1 MSKWLLATM
10 ALSLPVLA
18 HAGGPRDNH
27 HGEQA
32 RDRQELRQDA
42 RETRDDH
49 YDLRQVESL
58 LSRYDSARGRSAR
71 RDLLQVEEDVR
82 RYVSSELNE
91 SHRELAQDK
100 QEARS
105 SAREVRYDGNRR
117 DDRKDH
123 RDDVRDAR
131 QESRALRQTR
141 SIAQEL
147 NNLYGRMDSGSL
159 TRKRMLIA
167 DLVQLARAET
177 AQNRQETREDRREA
191 REDSRW
197 H

>member
-18 HAGGPRDNH
+18 HAGGPRGNN
-27 HGEQA
+27 HGEQV

-42 RETRDDH
+42 RESRDDH

-58 LSRYDSARGRSAR
+58 LARYDSARGRSAR

-82 RYVSSELNE
+82 RYVASELNE
-91 SHRELAQDK
+91 TRRELAQDK
-100 QEARS
+100 QEARA
-105 SAREVRYDGNRR
+105 SAREVHRDGHRY
-117 DDRKDH
+117 DDRKDY
-123 RDDVRDAR
+123 RDDVRDVR

-141 SIAQEL
+141 SISQEL
-147 NNLYGRMDSGSL
+147 NNLYGRLDSGSL
-159 TRKRMLIA
+159 SRKRMLIA
-167 DLVQLARAET
+167 DLVQLARAEQS
-177 AQNRQETREDRREA
+177 QNRKEMHEDRREA

>member
-10 ALSLPVLA
+10 ALSLPALA
-18 HAGGPRDNH
+18 HAGGP
-27 HGEQA
+27 HGNPVEQA
-32 RDRQELRQDA
+32 HDRQELRQDA
-42 RETRDDH
+42 REARDD
-49 YDLRQVESL
+49 YQDLRQVESL
-58 LSRYDSARGRSAR
+58 LARYDSARGRGAR
-71 RDLLQVEEDVR
+71 RDLLQVEQDLR
-82 RYVSSELNE
+82 GYVASELNE
-91 SHRELAQDK
+91 SRRELAQDK
-100 QEARS
+100 QEARA
-105 SAREVRYDGNRR
+105 SAHEVRRDGYRY

-123 RDDVRDAR
+123 RDDVRDVR

-147 NNLYGRMDSGSL
+147 NGLYGHMDSGSL

-167 DLVQLARAET
+167 DLVQLAREET
-177 AQNRQETREDRREA
+177 AQNRQEMREDRREA

>member
-10 ALSLPVLA
+10 ALSLPALA
-18 HAGGPRDNH
+18 HADGPRGNN
-27 HGEQA
+27 HGEQV

-42 RETRDDH
+42 RETRDDR
-49 YDLRQVESL
+49 YDLRHVESL
-58 LSRYDSARGRSAR
+58 LSRYDSARGRAAR

-82 RYVSSELNE
+82 RYVASELNE
-91 SHRELAQDK
+91 TRRELAQDK
-100 QEARS
+100 QEARA
-105 SAREVRYDGNRR
+105 SAREVRHDGYRY

-147 NNLYGRMDSGSL
+147 NALYGRLDSGSL
-159 TRKRMLIA
+159 SRKRMLLA
-167 DLVQLARAET
+167 DLVQLARTET

>member
-10 ALSLPVLA
+10 ALSLPALA
-18 HAGGPRDNH
+18 HAGGPRGNH
-27 HGEQA
+27 AEQVH
-32 RDRQELRQDA
+32 DRQELRQDA

-49 YDLRQVESL
+49 QDLRQVESL
-58 LSRYDSARGRSAR
+58 LARYDSARGRGAR
-71 RDLLQVEEDVR
+71 RDILQVEQELR
-82 RYVSSELNE
+82 GYVNAELNE

-105 SAREVRYDGNRR
+105 SAREVRHDGYRS

-123 RDDVRDAR
+123 RDDVRDVR
-131 QESRALRQTR
+131 QESRALQQTR

-147 NNLYGRMDSGSL
+147 NGLYGRLDSGSI

-177 AQNRQETREDRREA
+177 AQNRQEMREDRREA
-191 REDSRW
+191 REDKGW